1 MIFGMP
7 NVYSHDMEAIQNLMG
22 FLEIGETNI
31 KKMFRI
37 NSRTDNDR
45 VAPAL
50 NIEFY
55 SMSDKFKFFN
65 NSTRGI
71 LNAIHCRHLFRGVKI
86 APDRS
91 FQERQRYRLLRDEMN
106 QRNTELMLGGIVD
119 EMWIIRKMSLVKVQ
133 VEHYE
138 E

>member
-1 MIFGMP
+1 
-7 NVYSHDMEAIQNLMG
+7 
-22 FLEIGETNI
+22 
-31 KKMFRI
+31 MFRI

-45 VAPAL
+45 VAPPL

-55 SMSDKFKFFN
+55 SMRDKFKLFN

-71 LNAIHCRHLFRGVKI
+71 LNAIHCLHLFRGVKI

-119 EMWIIRKMSLVKVQ
+119 EKWIIRKMSLVKVQ
-133 VEHYE
+133 DEYYE